1 MTTNPTAVDR
11 AVLQELQAGTD
22 SDFVR
27 ELIDTFLTEAPQM
40 IADLR
45 GARVAG
51 NAEVFRRSAHSL
63 KSNSLTFGANALGE
77 MAREL
82 EHGGLGHAGDGAALD
97 ALAEEYAR
105 VAAALGELRNA

>member
-1 MTTNPTAVDR
+1 MGDAAVDR
-11 AVLQELQAGTD
+11 AVLRELEAGTD
-22 SDFVR
+22 AAFVR

-45 GARVAG
+45 GAHAAG

-63 KSNSLTFGANALGE
+63 KSNSLTFGAKVLGE

-82 EHGGLGHAGDGAALD
+82 EHGGLARAAEGEALD

-105 VAAALGELRNA
+105 VVSALGELSNA